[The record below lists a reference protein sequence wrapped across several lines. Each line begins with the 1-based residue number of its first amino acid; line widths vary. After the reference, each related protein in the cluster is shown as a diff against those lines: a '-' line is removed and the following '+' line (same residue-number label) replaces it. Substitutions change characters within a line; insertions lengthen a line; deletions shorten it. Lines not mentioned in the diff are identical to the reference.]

1 MVGMVLRERAL
12 GIGIDEGAGKLPSGA
27 LGRRGTGRT
36 GFGGHHADIPGVV
49 TGDLVIHPVEVAK
62 GRSADR

>member
-1 MVGMVLRERAL
+1 
-12 GIGIDEGAGKLPSGA
+12 

-36 GFGGHHADIPGVV
+36 GFGGHHADIPVVV